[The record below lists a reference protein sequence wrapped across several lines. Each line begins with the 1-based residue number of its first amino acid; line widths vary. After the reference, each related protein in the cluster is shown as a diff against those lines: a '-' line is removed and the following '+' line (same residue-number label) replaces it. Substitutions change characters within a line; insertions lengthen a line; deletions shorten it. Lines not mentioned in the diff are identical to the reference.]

1 MYMDMRP
8 VLGIIFMIALAAAFA
23 GCEEEQTRRTVDIMD
38 VENGKAWFPSE
49 GGTRTFHAL
58 EGEGFEY
65 VEMTYYYWTSRIE
78 YTDPD
83 WCTVSVSGQDG
94 AGRYTELTVT
104 IAPNISSESRTLYIG
119 ALRDSDMV
127 EDWIEVVQS
136 GVGD

>member
-1 MYMDMRP
+1 
-8 VLGIIFMIALAAAFA
+8 MIALAAAFT
-23 GCEEEQTRRTVDIMD
+23 GCDEEEQPARYELVYIMD
-38 VENGKAWFPSE
+38 IENDRAWFSSE
-49 GGTRTFHAL
+49 GGTQTFYAQ
-58 EGEGFEY
+58 EGEGFES
-65 VEMTYYYWTSRIE
+65 VMINYYYYYYYDDDRGG

-127 EDWIEVVQS
+127 VDWLDVVQS
-136 GVGD
+136 GVGE

>member
-1 MYMDMRP
+1 
-8 VLGIIFMIALAAAFA
+8 MIALAAAFT
-23 GCEEEQTRRTVDIMD
+23 GCDEEEQPTRYELVYIMD
-38 VENGKAWFPSE
+38 IENDRAYFSSE
-49 GGTRTFHAL
+49 GGTQTFYAL

-104 IAPNISSESRTLYIG
+104 IAPNISPESRTLYIG

-127 EDWIEVVQS
+127 VDWLDVVQS